1 MPRYVMGNGK
11 SPSNEPSM
19 PPAPPVDLRGL
30 RPSEARARAF
40 GAFFRV
46 KPGQRAVLTANSLEV
61 EREIQK
67 WISETGHRLL
77 RQAKGEENGATVV
90 TFELVKMEVRR

>member
-11 SPSNEPSM
+11 SQPSEPAM
-19 PPAPPVDLRGL
+19 PPAPGVDLRNMK
-30 RPSEARARAF
+30 PPEARARVY
-40 GAFFRV
+40 GAFFKV

-77 RQAKGEENGATVV
+77 RHVKGEENGATIV
-90 TFELVKMEVRR
+90 TFELIKMEARR